1 MNLLEVPRLLEM
13 VRGLNRL
20 KDGLGV
26 VVVVVVVRPPTRCLL
41 GLNLDLPL
49 VLSEE
54 VSCCLTVLREEDPE
68 DHLVDEGLLEALDV
82 LLSFTPSGAGL
93 YLQRVSL

>member
-1 MNLLEVPRLLEM
+1 M
-13 VRGLNRL
+13 VRGRKRL
-20 KDGLGV
+20 KLGLGV
-26 VVVVVVVRPPTRCLL
+26 VVVVVEEEPRPPTRCLL

-54 VSCCLTVLREEDPE
+54 ESCCLTVLREDPE

-82 LLSFTPSGAGL
+82 LLSFSATSAGL
-93 YLQRVSL
+93 HLQGVSLATAAIKV